1 MSMVELR
8 KTGANEYDV
17 LVDKRVIG
25 QVWNWHGS
33 WTAQADGK
41 THHGLKS
48 RKEAIARVE
57 QNHRLK

>member
-1 MSMVELR
+1 MAELR

-17 LVDKRVIG
+17 LVDGRVIG

-33 WTAQADGK
+33 WSAKADSK

-48 RKEAIARVE
+48 RKEAIAKVE
-57 QNHRLK
+57 RMHRSER